1 MGIKEKLIK
10 SAFSEMIIDQI
21 QSVSF
26 DADAIADTLA
36 INMLSEIQTALTD
49 NPLEKDDFQ
58 RIEEIVSIF
67 EKYHISAGACHD
79 FG

>member
-1 MGIKEKLIK
+1 MGIKEELIK

-21 QSVSF
+21 QSVNF
-26 DADAIADTLA
+26 DADAIANTLA
-36 INMLSEIQTALTD
+36 INMLGEIQTVLTD

-67 EKYHISAGACHD
+67 EKYHISTGACHD
-79 FG
+79 FS